1 LQKPAVHFKAGFAL
15 IFAASAVVLSL
26 SKERRGTFKIK
37 ANPNMLFQF
46 TEEQLMIQQA
56 ARDFAQ
62 NECLPGVI
70 ERDEKQQFPREQV
83 MKLAELGFLG
93 MMVDPKYGGAG
104 MDTVSYV
111 LAMEEISKIDASV
124 SVVMSVNNSLVCY
137 GLQQYGSEEQKQKY
151 LTPLAQGRKDGDL
164 YIGAFMLSE
173 PEAGSDA
180 TSQQTIAEDK
190 GDHYLLNGTKNWITN
205 GGTASVYLVMAQTDR
220 SKGSRGINCLI
231 VEKNWPGVTVAAKEN
246 KLGIRG
252 SDTHTVMFTDVKVP
266 KENRIGEDGFGFKF
280 AMKTL
285 AGGRIGI
292 ASQALGIA
300 SGAYELA
307 REYSKT
313 RKAFGTEIM
322 NHQAIA
328 FKLADMA
335 TKIEA
340 ARLLCLKAAW
350 EKDNKIDY
358 TLSSSMA
365 KVFASETAMWTTVEA
380 VQVHG
385 GYGFV
390 KEYHVER
397 LMRDAK
403 ITQIYEGTSEV
414 QRIVISRSILR

>member
-1 LQKPAVHFKAGFAL
+1 MNF
-15 IFAASAVVLSL
+15 SL
-26 SKERRGTFKIK
+26 S
-37 ANPNMLFQF
+37 
-46 TEEQLMIQQA
+46 EEQLMIQKA
-56 ARDFAQ
+56 AKDFAN
-62 NECLPGVI
+62 NECLAGVI

-83 MKLAELGFLG
+83 TKLAALGFMG
-93 MMVDPKYGGAG
+93 MMVDPAYGGSG

-111 LAMEEISKIDASV
+111 LAMAEISKIDAST
-124 SVVMSVNNSLVCY
+124 SVCMSVNNSLVCWGIETY
-137 GLQQYGSEEQKQKY
+137 GTEAQKQQY
-151 LTPLAQGRKDGDL
+151 LVPLAQGIKDGEL
-164 YIGAFMLSE
+164 YIGAFLLSE

-180 TSQQTIAEDK
+180 TSQQTTAEEMV
-190 GDHYLLNGTKNWITN
+190 DHYLINGTKNWITN
-205 GGTASVYLVMAQTDR
+205 GSSASVYLVIAQTDV
-220 SKGSRGINCLI
+220 SKGSHGINVFI
-231 VEKNWPGVTVAAKEN
+231 VEKNTAGITVAAKEN

-252 SDTHTVMFTDVKVP
+252 SDTHTIMFNDVKVP
-266 KENRIGEDGFGFKF
+266 KENRIGADGFGFTF

-285 AGGRIGI
+285 SGGRIGI

-307 REYSKT
+307 LAYSKQ
-313 RKAFGTEIM
+313 RRAFGKEIM
-322 NHQAIA
+322 HHQAIQ

-350 EKDNKIDY
+350 EKDNHLDY
-358 TLSSSMA
+358 TLSSSIA
-365 KVFASETAMWTTVEA
+365 KVFASETAMWIATEA
-380 VQVHG
+380 VQIHG

-414 QRIVISRSILR
+414 QRIVISRSILK